1 MADIID
7 CPHCHGRIIPT
18 AANLCPSCGKNVTD
32 TAEIKKS
39 EIRDTIWDR
48 VVAEQ
53 LKGRRFKAIS
63 AEMLNWPFPIAEIE
77 AVQKEYGLRL
87 DIFKHDAIWKMT
99 VPGGAALVV
108 GAGISFGSMFLA
120 FEQGGGFYIVTYG
133 LMLYGIT
140 SLITGLVRW
149 YKAG

>member
-18 AANLCPSCGKNVTD
+18 AANLCPGCGKNVTD

-53 LKGRRFKAIS
+53 QKGRRFKAIS
-63 AEMLNWPFPIAEIE
+63 AEMLNWPFPITEIE
-77 AVQKEYGLRL
+77 AVQKEYGQRL
-87 DIFKHDAIWKMT
+87 DIFKHDAIWKMV
-99 VPGGAALVV
+99 VPGGAALMV
-108 GAGISFGSMFLA
+108 GAGISFGSMFMA
-120 FEQGGGFYIVTYG
+120 SEKGGFYFVTYG
-133 LMLYGIT
+133 LMIYGIT

-149 YKAG
+149 RRAW